1 MWREYASKPTDLP
14 TDDLLEAVKMSINC
28 EADFYIYGRMI
39 ASWMGLSMEENIRR
53 LDKEGIETYVVDGDY
68 RFRYKDPEKNI
79 KRIFFEF
86 INIGEGKGEVHLNS
100 YRSRKDQPFYSSIEE
115 IYELLKED
123 CPHVHTLNVVDFS
136 GDKYEGSY
144 QYNLQNHVK
153 NKLSENC

>member
-1 MWREYASKPTDLP
+1 M
-14 TDDLLEAVKMSINC
+14 
-28 EADFYIYGRMI
+28 
-39 ASWMGLSMEENIRR
+39 
-53 LDKEGIETYVVDGDY
+53 
-68 RFRYKDPEKNI
+68 
-79 KRIFFEF
+79 
-86 INIGEGKGEVHLNS
+86 NS